1 MQLKE
6 SSKVNQV
13 GEVDNFLA
21 EIQRDPAHKLMRRRA
36 RVAGQLSALIATME
50 LSHAKVAHKSGIKP
64 SQLSRQLSG
73 DANLTLDTISRIC
86 EAVGADFD
94 LVFRKRGE
102 AAPMQ
107 WWERQDKT
115 HPHAPMGSTKVAFNS
130 EWEQFMKQFVNQQQN
145 ANQQSGANDERFAL
159 AA

>member
-6 SSKVNQV
+6 SSKANQV
-13 GEVDNFLA
+13 GEVENFLA
-21 EIQRDPAHKLMRRRA
+21 DLQRDPTQKLMRRRA
-36 RVAGQLSALIATME
+36 RVAGQLSALIATLE
-50 LSHAKVAHKSGIKP
+50 LSHVKVAQKSGIKP

-94 LVFRKRGE
+94 LVFRRRGE
-102 AAPMQ
+102 AAPVQ
-107 WWERQDKT
+107 WWERQDKA
-115 HPHAPMGSTKVAFNS
+115 HSQPPLSSTQVAFNP
-130 EWEQFMKQFVNQQQN
+130 EWEQFMKQFMKQQHN
-145 ANQQSGANDERFAL
+145 ANQPSAGNDERFAL